1 MSSLIGF
8 RLPDNEG
15 DVSPVHGRV
24 FSRLV
29 QLKVDDVAQEECV
42 RLDGPVL
49 AVIPRLLIEKNHL
62 IQFQYDFFGQI
73 RPPISTAYVYRFRD
87 W

>member
-1 MSSLIGF
+1 MPSLVGF

-24 FSRLV
+24 FARLV

-49 AVIPRLLIEKNHL
+49 ADIPRLLI
-62 IQFQYDFFGQI
+62 
-73 RPPISTAYVYRFRD
+73 
-87 W
+87 